1 MDYILVS
8 VSVETLDASKF
19 SLDYGK
25 TGRFLRVTWGSGK
38 GSERCESKKWR
49 LERMINYLYTT
60 KSYEPSVRILV
71 LKNFYFSLC
80 GLSWLSSLTS
90 TLNL

>member
-8 VSVETLDASKF
+8 VSVETLDALKF
-19 SLDYGK
+19 SRDYGK

-38 GSERCESKKWR
+38 GSERGESKKWR
-49 LERMINYLYTT
+49 SERMIILYML
-60 KSYEPSVRILV
+60 ELSVHILA
-71 LKNFYFSLC
+71 LQNFYFSLC